1 VAGSVF
7 DIAVIGGGIAGL
19 TAAHHAAL
27 ADVSVAHFIEDGL
40 PGGLVTN
47 VGMLD
52 GWPSARSVGG
62 VELASGLVGQNEEL
76 GVSLVPSRIDAVEG
90 GAVKTL
96 RGPDGTWRARQVIVA
111 SGAALKTLDVP
122 GAARLAGRGVSQCA
136 WCDGGLYRGA
146 EVMVAGGGDAA
157 LSEAIHLGQFA
168 SAVTIVTRGD
178 NFRARRRY
186 VTRIADDE
194 RFRLRWAS
202 EIVEVVGADGLEG
215 VRVRDRETGSEEII
229 ACSGLFVFVGLMPN
243 AGLLGPEVTRDD
255 GGFVVTDAH
264 FETAS
269 SGVFAIGAVRAGY
282 GGRLTNA
289 VAEATSAAERAA
301 ARCED

>member
-1 VAGSVF
+1 
-7 DIAVIGGGIAGL
+7 
-19 TAAHHAAL
+19 
-27 ADVSVAHFIEDGL
+27 
-40 PGGLVTN
+40 
-47 VGMLD
+47 
-52 GWPSARSVGG
+52 
-62 VELASGLVGQNEEL
+62 
-76 GVSLVPSRIDAVEG
+76 
-90 GAVKTL
+90 
-96 RGPDGTWRARQVIVA
+96 
-111 SGAALKTLDVP
+111 
-122 GAARLAGRGVSQCA
+122 
-136 WCDGGLYRGA
+136 
-146 EVMVAGGGDAA
+146 
-157 LSEAIHLGQFA
+157 
-168 SAVTIVTRGD
+168 
-178 NFRARRRY
+178 

-215 VRVRDRETGSEEII
+215 VRVRDRETGSEEVI

-269 SGVFAIGAVRAGY
+269 SGVFAVGAVRAGY

-289 VAEATSAAERAA
+289 VAEATSAAEQAA